1 VTKDEIR
8 EVARTVASPSRLN
21 VVAVGLLDKEEQKKL
36 SECVKG
42 YAP

>member
-1 VTKDEIR
+1 MSPVGR
-8 EVARTVASPSRLN
+8 PCRGSQSPSRLN
-21 VVAVGLLDKEEQKKL
+21 VVAVGILDKEEQKKL